1 MGPTASDA
9 TQSPRWFVIVV
20 NNPLTSYFRSR
31 SGVGGWLA
39 GNGSV
44 AAVSQGQRSAAPLGV
59 GSLRR
64 RDRSMIGPDAK
75 ELAQHRSWPLSPLCT
90 RRFASASSARTF
102 RDPESVVR
110 APAHVQ
116 QAAPTVPEI
125 AGMRECV
132 AKATRIGDCCTRGL
146 GVVSLH
152 WPTLSAPQ
160 RARIIRAHLYQCIR
174 GWSRCSHGIANRRP
188 RRQYQCHQRPPRRRR
203 QGSPRA
209 RLLSQSS
216 VLT

>member
-1 MGPTASDA
+1 MARRQWQRRGRITGTKERCSLGGR
-9 TQSPRWFVIVV
+9 QSPPAR
-20 NNPLTSYFRSR
+20 PLHDRP
-31 SGVGGWLA
+31 GC
-39 GNGSV
+39 
-44 AAVSQGQRSAAPLGV
+44 QRALHSSAT
-59 GSLRR
+59 
-64 RDRSMIGPDAK
+64 D
-75 ELAQHRSWPLSPLCT
+75 RSWPLSPLCT

-116 QAAPTVPEI
+116 QAALTVPEI

-152 WPTLSAPQ
+152 WPILSAPQ
-160 RARIIRAHLYQCIR
+160 RARIMRAHLYQCIR

-209 RLLSQSS
+209 RLLNQSS